1 MELFIWYRK
10 LRQLHRNIFSIESKT
25 KMVTKMILITILILA
40 ILFATWVK
48 DRDAMNPPFK
58 RRLVIDLTVVFSL
71 WVLYAVFYFTQT
83 PSTSDIAKTVIN
95 VGLLYFVGQF
105 IYLIASISPMFAGL
119 VKLVKKNGV
128 NIPEVETEQT
138 EDKKE

>member
-1 MELFIWYRK
+1 
-10 LRQLHRNIFSIESKT
+10 
-25 KMVTKMILITILILA
+25 MVTKMILITILVLA

-48 DRDAMNPPFK
+48 DREAMNPPFK
-58 RRLVIDLTVVFSL
+58 RRFVIDLTVVFSL
-71 WVLYAVFYFTQT
+71 WILYAVFFFTQT

-105 IYLIASISPMFAGL
+105 VYLIASISPMFAGL
-119 VKLVKKNGV
+119 VKLIKKNGV
-128 NIPEVETEQT
+128 SIPEVEEEQT

>member
-1 MELFIWYRK
+1 MI
-10 LRQLHRNIFSIESKT
+10 
-25 KMVTKMILITILILA
+25 TKMILMTVLILA

-48 DRDAMNPPFK
+48 DRERMDPPFK
-58 RRLVIDLTVVFSL
+58 HRLVIDLTVIFSL

-83 PSTSDIAKTVIN
+83 PSTSDIAKIVLN

-119 VKLVKKNGV
+119 VKLLKKEGI
-128 NIPEVETEQT
+128 NIPEVEEEQA

>member
-1 MELFIWYRK
+1 MI
-10 LRQLHRNIFSIESKT
+10 
-25 KMVTKMILITILILA
+25 TKMILMTILILA

-48 DRDAMNPPFK
+48 DREKMDPPFK
-58 RRLVIDLTVVFSL
+58 RRLIIDLTVIVSL
-71 WVLYAVFYFTQT
+71 WILYAVFYFTQT
-83 PSTSDIAKTVIN
+83 PSTSDIAKIVLN

-119 VKLVKKNGV
+119 VKVLKKEGV
-128 NIPEVETEQT
+128 NIPEVEEEQT

>member
-1 MELFIWYRK
+1 MI
-10 LRQLHRNIFSIESKT
+10 
-25 KMVTKMILITILILA
+25 TKMILMTVLILA

-48 DRDAMNPPFK
+48 DSERMDPPFK
-58 RRLVIDLTVVFSL
+58 RRLVIDLTVIFSL

-83 PSTSDIAKTVIN
+83 PSTSDIAKIVLN

-119 VKLVKKNGV
+119 VKVLKKEGI
-128 NIPEVETEQT
+128 NIPEVEEEQT
-138 EDKKE
+138 EDKKK

>member
-1 MELFIWYRK
+1 
-10 LRQLHRNIFSIESKT
+10 
-25 KMVTKMILITILILA
+25 MILITILILA

-58 RRLVIDLTVVFSL
+58 RRLVIDLTVIFSL
-71 WVLYAVFYFTQT
+71 WVLYAVFFFTQT

-105 IYLIASISPMFAGL
+105 VYLIASISPMFAGL
-119 VKLVKKNGV
+119 VKLLKKEGV
-128 NIPEVETEQT
+128 NIPEVKEEQEETKAE
-138 EDKKE
+138 

>member
-1 MELFIWYRK
+1 MI
-10 LRQLHRNIFSIESKT
+10 
-25 KMVTKMILITILILA
+25 TKMILMTTLILA

-48 DRDAMNPPFK
+48 DREKMDPPFK
-58 RRLVIDLTVVFSL
+58 RRLIIDLTVIVSL

-83 PSTSDIAKTVIN
+83 PSTSDIAKIVLN

-119 VKLVKKNGV
+119 VKVLKKEGV
-128 NIPEVETEQT
+128 NIPEVEEEQT

>member
-1 MELFIWYRK
+1 MI
-10 LRQLHRNIFSIESKT
+10 
-25 KMVTKMILITILILA
+25 TKMILMTVLILA

-48 DRDAMNPPFK
+48 DREEMNPPFK
-58 RRLVIDLTVVFSL
+58 HRLIIDLTVIFSL

-105 IYLIASISPMFAGL
+105 IYLIAKISPMFDGL
-119 VKLVKKNGV
+119 VKIMKKSGV
-128 NIPEVETEQT
+128 SVPAAEEEQT

>member
-1 MELFIWYRK
+1 MI
-10 LRQLHRNIFSIESKT
+10 
-25 KMVTKMILITILILA
+25 TKMILMTILIVA

-48 DRDAMNPPFK
+48 DREKMDPPFK
-58 RRLVIDLTVVFSL
+58 RRLIIDLTVIVSL

-83 PSTSDIAKTVIN
+83 PSTSDIAKIVLN

-105 IYLIASISPMFAGL
+105 VYLIASISPMFAGL
-119 VKLVKKNGV
+119 VKLLKKEGI
-128 NIPEVETEQT
+128 NIPEVEEEQT

>member
-1 MELFIWYRK
+1 MI
-10 LRQLHRNIFSIESKT
+10 
-25 KMVTKMILITILILA
+25 TKMILMTILILA

-48 DRDAMNPPFK
+48 DGEEMDPPLK
-58 RRLVIDLTVVFSL
+58 RRLVIDLTVILSL
-71 WVLYAVFYFTQT
+71 WILYAVFYFTQT
-83 PSTSDIAKTVIN
+83 PSTSDIAKIVIN

-119 VKLVKKNGV
+119 VKVLKKEGV
-128 NIPEVETEQT
+128 NIPEVEEEQT

>member
-1 MELFIWYRK
+1 MI
-10 LRQLHRNIFSIESKT
+10 
-25 KMVTKMILITILILA
+25 TKMILMTVLILA

-48 DRDAMNPPFK
+48 DKERMDPPFK
-58 RRLVIDLTVVFSL
+58 RRLIIDLTVIVSL
-71 WVLYAVFYFTQT
+71 WLLYAVFYFTQT

-119 VKLVKKNGV
+119 VKLLKKEGI
-128 NIPEVETEQT
+128 NIPEVEEEQT

>member
-1 MELFIWYRK
+1 
-10 LRQLHRNIFSIESKT
+10 
-25 KMVTKMILITILILA
+25 MVTKMILITILILA

-48 DRDAMNPPFK
+48 DREEMNPPFK
-58 RRLVIDLTVVFSL
+58 RSLAIDLTVVFSL
-71 WVLYAVFYFTQT
+71 WVLYAVFFFTQT

-119 VKLVKKNGV
+119 LKLIKKNGV
-128 NIPEVETEQT
+128 NIPEVEEEQT

>member
-1 MELFIWYRK
+1 
-10 LRQLHRNIFSIESKT
+10 
-25 KMVTKMILITILILA
+25 MVTKMILITILILA

-105 IYLIASISPMFAGL
+105 VYLIASISPMFAGL
-119 VKLVKKNGV
+119 IKLVKKQGV
-128 NIPEVETEQT
+128 NIPEIEEEQM

>member
-1 MELFIWYRK
+1 MI
-10 LRQLHRNIFSIESKT
+10 
-25 KMVTKMILITILILA
+25 TKMILMTVLILA

-48 DRDAMNPPFK
+48 DKERMDPPFK
-58 RRLVIDLTVVFSL
+58 RRLIIDLTVIVSL

-83 PSTSDIAKTVIN
+83 PSTSDIAKIVLN

-119 VKLVKKNGV
+119 VKVLKKEGV
-128 NIPEVETEQT
+128 NIPEVEEEQT

>member
-1 MELFIWYRK
+1 MI
-10 LRQLHRNIFSIESKT
+10 
-25 KMVTKMILITILILA
+25 TKMILMTVLILA

-48 DRDAMNPPFK
+48 DRERMDPPFK
-58 RRLVIDLTVVFSL
+58 RRLVIDLTVIFSL
-71 WVLYAVFYFTQT
+71 WILYAVFYFTQT
-83 PSTSDIAKTVIN
+83 PSTSDIAKIVLN

-119 VKLVKKNGV
+119 VKLLKKEGI
-128 NIPEVETEQT
+128 NIPEVEEEQA

>member
-1 MELFIWYRK
+1 MI
-10 LRQLHRNIFSIESKT
+10 
-25 KMVTKMILITILILA
+25 TKMILMTVLILA

-48 DRDAMNPPFK
+48 DKEKMDPPFK
-58 RRLVIDLTVVFSL
+58 RRLVIDLTVIFSL

-83 PSTSDIAKTVIN
+83 PSTSDIAKIVLN

-119 VKLVKKNGV
+119 VKLLKKEGI
-128 NIPEVETEQT
+128 NIPEVEEEQA

>member
-1 MELFIWYRK
+1 M
-10 LRQLHRNIFSIESKT
+10 
-25 KMVTKMILITILILA
+25 TILILA

-48 DRDAMNPPFK
+48 DRERMDPPFK
-58 RRLVIDLTVVFSL
+58 RRLTIDLTVIVSL

-83 PSTSDIAKTVIN
+83 PSTSDIAKIVLN

-119 VKLVKKNGV
+119 VKVLKKEGV
-128 NIPEVETEQT
+128 NIPEVEEEQT

>member
-1 MELFIWYRK
+1 MI
-10 LRQLHRNIFSIESKT
+10 
-25 KMVTKMILITILILA
+25 TKMILMTILILA

-48 DRDAMNPPFK
+48 DGEEMNPPLK
-58 RRLVIDLTVVFSL
+58 RRLVIDLTVILSL
-71 WVLYAVFYFTQT
+71 WILYAVFYFTQT
-83 PSTSDIAKTVIN
+83 PSTSDIAKIVLN

-119 VKLVKKNGV
+119 VKVLKKEGV
-128 NIPEVETEQT
+128 NIPEVEEEQT

>member
-1 MELFIWYRK
+1 
-10 LRQLHRNIFSIESKT
+10 
-25 KMVTKMILITILILA
+25 MVTKMILITILILA
-40 ILFATWVK
+40 IMFATWVK

-83 PSTSDIAKTVIN
+83 PSTSDIAKTVID

-105 IYLIASISPMFAGL
+105 VYLIASISPMFAGL
-119 VKLVKKNGV
+119 IKLLKKEGV
-128 NIPEVETEQT
+128 NIPEIESEQT

>member
-1 MELFIWYRK
+1 MI
-10 LRQLHRNIFSIESKT
+10 
-25 KMVTKMILITILILA
+25 TKMILMTVLILA

-48 DRDAMNPPFK
+48 DRERMDPPFK
-58 RRLVIDLTVVFSL
+58 RRLIIDLTVILSL
-71 WVLYAVFYFTQT
+71 WILYAVFYFTQT

-105 IYLIASISPMFAGL
+105 IYLIAKISPMFDGL
-119 VKLVKKNGV
+119 VKLIKKNGV
-128 NIPEVETEQT
+128 SVPEAVAEQT

>member
-1 MELFIWYRK
+1 MI
-10 LRQLHRNIFSIESKT
+10 
-25 KMVTKMILITILILA
+25 TKMILITVLILA

-48 DRDAMNPPFK
+48 DGEEMKPPFK
-58 RRLVIDLTVVFSL
+58 RRLVIDLTVIFSL

-83 PSTSDIAKTVIN
+83 PSTSDIAETVIN

-105 IYLIASISPMFAGL
+105 IYLIAKISPMFAGL
-119 VKLVKKNGV
+119 LKLIKRNGV
-128 NIPEVETEQT
+128 NIPEVEEEQT

>member
-1 MELFIWYRK
+1 MI
-10 LRQLHRNIFSIESKT
+10 
-25 KMVTKMILITILILA
+25 TKMILMTILILA

-48 DRDAMNPPFK
+48 DRERMDPPFK
-58 RRLVIDLTVVFSL
+58 RRLIIDLTVIFSL
-71 WVLYAVFYFTQT
+71 WLLYAVFYFTQT
-83 PSTSDIAKTVIN
+83 PSTFDIAKIVLN

-119 VKLVKKNGV
+119 VKVLKKEGV
-128 NIPEVETEQT
+128 NIPEVEEEQT

>member
-1 MELFIWYRK
+1 MI
-10 LRQLHRNIFSIESKT
+10 
-25 KMVTKMILITILILA
+25 TKMILMTILILA

-48 DRDAMNPPFK
+48 DRERMDPPFK
-58 RRLVIDLTVVFSL
+58 RRLIIDLTVIVSL

-83 PSTSDIAKTVIN
+83 PSTSDIAKIVLN

-119 VKLVKKNGV
+119 VKVLKKEGI
-128 NIPEVETEQT
+128 NIPEVEEEQT

>member
-1 MELFIWYRK
+1 MI
-10 LRQLHRNIFSIESKT
+10 
-25 KMVTKMILITILILA
+25 TKMILMTVLILA

-48 DRDAMNPPFK
+48 DRERMDPPFK
-58 RRLVIDLTVVFSL
+58 RRLVIDLTVIFSL
-71 WVLYAVFYFTQT
+71 WVLYAVFYFTRT
-83 PSTSDIAKTVIN
+83 PSTSDIAKIVLN

-119 VKLVKKNGV
+119 VKLLKKEGI
-128 NIPEVETEQT
+128 NIPEVEEEQA

>member
-1 MELFIWYRK
+1 M
-10 LRQLHRNIFSIESKT
+10 T
-25 KMVTKMILITILILA
+25 VLILA

-48 DRDAMNPPFK
+48 DRERMDPPFK

-83 PSTSDIAKTVIN
+83 PSTSDIAKIVLN

-119 VKLVKKNGV
+119 VKLLKKEGI
-128 NIPEVETEQT
+128 NIPEVEEEQT

>member
-1 MELFIWYRK
+1 MI
-10 LRQLHRNIFSIESKT
+10 
-25 KMVTKMILITILILA
+25 TKMILMTILILA

-48 DRDAMNPPFK
+48 DREEMNPPFK
-58 RRLVIDLTVVFSL
+58 RRLVIDLTVIFSL

-83 PSTSDIAKTVIN
+83 PSTSDIAKIVLN

-119 VKLVKKNGV
+119 VKLLKKEGI
-128 NIPEVETEQT
+128 NIPEVEEEQA

>member
-1 MELFIWYRK
+1 
-10 LRQLHRNIFSIESKT
+10 
-25 KMVTKMILITILILA
+25 MVTRMILITILILA

-48 DRDAMNPPFK
+48 DREKMNPPFK
-58 RRLVIDLTVVFSL
+58 RRLVIDLTVVFAL
-71 WVLYAVFYFTQT
+71 WILYAVFYFTQT
-83 PSTSDIAKTVIN
+83 PSTSDIAKIVLN

-119 VKLVKKNGV
+119 VKVLKKEGV
-128 NIPEVETEQT
+128 NIPEVEEEQT

>member
-1 MELFIWYRK
+1 MI
-10 LRQLHRNIFSIESKT
+10 
-25 KMVTKMILITILILA
+25 TKMILMTVLILA

-48 DRDAMNPPFK
+48 DRERMDPPFK
-58 RRLVIDLTVVFSL
+58 RRLIIDLTVIVSL

-83 PSTSDIAKTVIN
+83 PSTSDIAKIVLN

-119 VKLVKKNGV
+119 VKLLKKEGI
-128 NIPEVETEQT
+128 NIPEVEEEQT

>member
-1 MELFIWYRK
+1 MITK
-10 LRQLHRNIFSIESKT
+10 LT
-25 KMVTKMILITILILA
+25 LITILILA

-48 DRDAMNPPFK
+48 DREEMNPPFK
-58 RRLVIDLTVVFSL
+58 RRLVIDLTVIFSL
-71 WVLYAVFYFTQT
+71 WILYAVFFFTQT

-105 IYLIASISPMFAGL
+105 VYLIASISPMFAGL
-119 VKLVKKNGV
+119 VKLLKKEGV
-128 NIPEVETEQT
+128 NIPEVESEQT

>member
-1 MELFIWYRK
+1 
-10 LRQLHRNIFSIESKT
+10 
-25 KMVTKMILITILILA
+25 MVTKMILITILILA

-48 DRDAMNPPFK
+48 DRDNMNPPLK
-58 RRLVIDLTVVFSL
+58 RRIVIDLTVIFSL
-71 WVLYAVFYFTQT
+71 WVLYAVFFFTQT
-83 PSTSDIAKTVIN
+83 PSTSDIAETVIN

-119 VKLVKKNGV
+119 VKLLKKEGV
-128 NIPEVETEQT
+128 NIPDVEQEQT

>member
-1 MELFIWYRK
+1 MI
-10 LRQLHRNIFSIESKT
+10 
-25 KMVTKMILITILILA
+25 TKMILMTILILA

-48 DRDAMNPPFK
+48 DRERMDPPFK
-58 RRLVIDLTVVFSL
+58 RRLIIDLTVIVSL
-71 WVLYAVFYFTQT
+71 WVLYAVFYFTRT
-83 PSTSDIAKTVIN
+83 PSTSDIAKIVLN

-119 VKLVKKNGV
+119 VKVLKKEGV
-128 NIPEVETEQT
+128 NIPEVEEEQT